1 MYGYDLQLLP
11 FCAAKLGLRL
21 IESDCSCSSHTLCR
35 ERLYR
40 NFLRRNDSCQW
51 QLQMLHSHLYT
62 SMHIRSFLRGT
73 TIAGCTSSCRCCRR
87 TSSGRKKAWRGEKWW
102 RILGHTLHLHVPP
115 RAVWVGLCWLCI
127 GTSKPV
133 VQYHIM
139 FVVLVHVVL
148 LWHRC
153 SVNPS
158 PLQISFSPPYDMAAI
173 HKHKSERNAF
183 LNSLGHEK
191 WMSRILKITYYVY
204 IACAIDSHWIIICI
218 YIYMNVSLS
227 LHLRRI
233 IHAACHWPQMNE
245 NMDENSIRGSSE
257 AMLRYIACQEN
268 PGNPWSHVP
277 KYPNNGAKPWK
288 PDERVKCSELGKQ
301 LIEPILF
308 VGLSMLAYRVSIY
321 SSSCL
326 EKHVSQSFS
335 EAVGNEWWTQFTE

>member
-204 IACAIDSHWIIICI
+204 IACAVDSHWIIICI
-218 YIYMNVSLS
+218 YIYECIFVFASKKNHPCSLPLATDEWEYGWEQYPRQLRGHAS
-227 LHLRRI
+227 LH
-233 IHAACHWPQMNE
+233 CV
-245 NMDENSIRGSSE
+245 
-257 AMLRYIACQEN
+257 
-268 PGNPWSHVP
+268 PGKSRESLVTC
-277 KYPNNGAKPWK
+277 AKI
-288 PDERVKCSELGKQ
+288 S
-301 LIEPILF
+301 
-308 VGLSMLAYRVSIY
+308 
-321 SSSCL
+321 
-326 EKHVSQSFS
+326 
-335 EAVGNEWWTQFTE
+335 